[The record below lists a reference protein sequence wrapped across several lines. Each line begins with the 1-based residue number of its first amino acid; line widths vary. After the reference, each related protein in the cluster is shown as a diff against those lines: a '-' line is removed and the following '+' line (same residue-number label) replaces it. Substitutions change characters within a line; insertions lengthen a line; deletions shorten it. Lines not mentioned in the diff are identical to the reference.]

1 VGWALQLQGQV
12 LGMLCGPA
20 IMEFLIPLDS
30 LIVWFIIFVFFFF
43 KKKKKKKK
51 LASSG
56 RGASRSGEC
65 KGYNIGVF

>member
-30 LIVWFIIFVFFFF
+30 LIVWFIIFVFFFL
-43 KKKKKKKK
+43 KKKKKKKNSH
-51 LASSG
+51 LA
-56 RGASRSGEC
+56 GEVLQ
-65 KGYNIGVF
+65 GVGNVRDII

>member
-30 LIVWFIIFVFFFF
+30 LNVWFIYFVI
-43 KKKKKKKK
+43 KKKKKTLH
-51 LASSG
+51 LA
-56 RGASRSGEC
+56 GEVFQ
-65 KGYNIGVF
+65 GVGNVRDII

>member
-30 LIVWFIIFVFFFF
+30 LIVWFIIFVF
-43 KKKKKKKK
+43 KKKKKKT
-51 LASSG
+51 
-56 RGASRSGEC
+56 R
-65 KGYNIGVF
+65 I

>member
-30 LIVWFIIFVFFFF
+30 LIVGFIIFVFFFF

-51 LASSG
+51 T
-56 RGASRSGEC
+56 R
-65 KGYNIGVF
+65 I